1 MPDDEQLEAEIVPD
15 ATPSQQ
21 PPPAID
27 PGYTDDGVPTFG
39 YVEHR
44 VQSMRAK
51 GEMDAQTPAAKN
63 ADWDD
68 DQRKRAGKAKLEEIR
83 RSMRGE

>member
-1 MPDDEQLEAEIVPD
+1 MTDDEPLDAEIVPD
-15 ATPSQQ
+15 DGPEQ
-21 PPPAID
+21 PHAAD
-27 PGYTDDGVPTFG
+27 AGYTDEGVPTFG

-44 VQSMRAK
+44 VQSMMAK

-63 ADWDD
+63 ADWDY
-68 DQRKRAGKAKLEEIR
+68 DQAKRAGKAKLDEIR